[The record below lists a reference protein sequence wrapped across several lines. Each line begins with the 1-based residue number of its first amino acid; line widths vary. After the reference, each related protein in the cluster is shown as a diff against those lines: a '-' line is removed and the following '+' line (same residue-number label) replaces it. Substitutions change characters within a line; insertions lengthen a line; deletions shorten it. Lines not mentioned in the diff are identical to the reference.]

1 MDVVEA
7 ILATAMATAV
17 DRAHPRRSC
26 LSVPGHAVRMHE
38 KALGVPAD
46 EVVFD
51 LEDSVAAGAK
61 QQAREAIAATL
72 ANPAWAQRTVA
83 VRINPL
89 SSPELAADLAL
100 VGALGRMRRLSV
112 VVPKVQAPDGLLAI
126 ADRLGPGIGLQ
137 ALIETPAGIEAAGA
151 IARSTPRLC
160 GLILGYADL
169 ATALGRRGAERHVER
184 WLYHQEVVLA
194 AARAAGVQAIDGPF
208 VRLGERLALARAAR
222 AARELGFDGK
232 WAIHPEQVELLN
244 RVFAASEPEVRWAGA
259 VVDALAAAADG
270 GDGAVRVQG
279 AMVDEAMR
287 AQAGRL
293 LALPRR
299 PAAARRPLDGPAFYE
314 DLAVGE
320 VFGAPGLTLTGGHAA
335 LHQAIVGDRLRLSL
349 DAALCEEVT
358 GASSALAHP
367 MLVCDVAIGQSTAPS
382 GRVLGNLFY
391 RGLAARP
398 VYLGATLRSSTT
410 IVAKRRTSSSGTQA
424 RGMVLLHVTAVA
436 GDGEVVLDYYRCPL
450 LPARAEDSA
459 EVGDDIEAVADRAAL
474 RDVHELIPA
483 RWRLDGLRR
492 ERLGMLFE
500 DLAPGRTWSLEAGET
515 VSCAPEL
522 ARLSLNLAMTHTDA
536 TAGVHGQ
543 RLVYGGHVIG
553 IAASHLTRMLPDLA
567 TVLAWRSC
575 DHLGPTFE
583 GDLLRSEI
591 TVEDLEPLA
600 DGGLVHARILVSAQ
614 GDQDDDPRPVLD
626 WRLTALMP

>member
-1 MDVVEA
+1 MPA
-7 ILATAMATAV
+7 GV
-17 DRAHPRRSC
+17 DRTYSRRSC

-38 KALGVPAD
+38 KALGLWAD

-51 LEDSVAAGAK
+51 LEDSVAPGAK

-72 ANPAWAQRTVA
+72 AHPAWAQRTIA
-83 VRINPL
+83 VRINPP
-89 SSPELAADLAL
+89 SSSELAADLEL
-100 VGALGRMRRLSV
+100 VGALGAMKRLSV
-112 VVPKVQAPDGLLAI
+112 VVPKVETPDQLLAI
-126 ADRLGPGIGLQ
+126 VHRLDPGIGLQ
-137 ALIETPAGIEAAGA
+137 ALIETPAGIEAVAA

-184 WLYHQEVVLA
+184 WLFHQEAVLA
-194 AARAAGVQAIDGPF
+194 AARAVGVQAIDGPF
-208 VRLGERLALARAAR
+208 LRLGERLALVRAAR

-232 WAIHPEQVELLN
+232 WAIHPEQVEPLN
-244 RVFAASEPEVRWAGA
+244 RVFAASEPELRWAGR
-259 VVDALAAAADG
+259 VIDALAAGADG
-270 GDGAVRVQG
+270 GDAAVRVDG

-287 AQAGRL
+287 AQAERL
-293 LALPRR
+293 LALPRQT
-299 PAAARRPLDGPAFYE
+299 AAVPRTLDGPPYYE

-320 VFGAPGLTLTGGHAA
+320 VFRAPGLTLTAAHAA

-349 DAALCEEVT
+349 DAPLCEEVT
-358 GASSALAHP
+358 GEPSPLAHP
-367 MLVCDVAIGQSTAPS
+367 MLVCDVAIGQSTGPS

-398 VYLGATLRSSTT
+398 VYLGATLRTT
-410 IVAKRRTSSSGTQA
+410 TTVVAKRRTSPSGAQA
-424 RGMVLLHVTAVA
+424 RGMVLLHVTAA
-436 GDGEVVLDYYRCPL
+436 AADGQLVLDYFRCPL
-450 LPARAEDSA
+450 LPAREEDPDEA
-459 EVGDDIEAVADRAAL
+459 GDDIQAAADQAAQ
-474 RDVHELIPA
+474 RDVRELIPSH
-483 RWRLDGLRR
+483 WRLDGLRR

-500 DLAPGRTWSLEAGET
+500 DLHSGQSWSLEAGET

-536 TAGVHGQ
+536 TAGAHGQ

-553 IAASHLTRMLPDLA
+553 IAASHLTKVLPDLA

-591 TVEDLEPLA
+591 TLEELEQLP
-600 DGGLVHARILVSAQ
+600 DGGLLHARILVSAQ
-614 GDQDDDPRPVLD
+614 DDEDDDRRPVLD
-626 WRLTALMP
+626 WRLSALMP

>member
-1 MDVVEA
+1 MA
-7 ILATAMATAV
+7 IAV
-17 DRAHPRRSC
+17 DRMPPRRSC

-51 LEDSVAAGAK
+51 LEDAVAAGAK
-61 QQAREAIAATL
+61 QQAREAILATL
-72 ANPAWAQRTVA
+72 ALPAWAQRTVA
-83 VRINPL
+83 VRINQW
-89 SSPELAADLAL
+89 SSPELDADLEL
-100 VGALGRMRRLSV
+100 VGVLGAMRRLTV
-112 VVPKVQAPDGLLAI
+112 VVPKVEAPDRLLAI
-126 ADRLGPGIGLQ
+126 ADRLGPGVGLQ
-137 ALIETPAGIEAAGA
+137 ALIETPSGIEAAGA
-151 IARSTPRLC
+151 IAGCTPRLC

-184 WLYHQEVVLA
+184 WLYHQEAVLV

-208 VRLGERLALARAAR
+208 VRLGDRLALARAAR

-232 WAIHPEQVELLN
+232 WAIHPEQVEPLN
-244 RVFAASEPEVRWAGA
+244 RVFGATESEVRWAGA
-259 VVDALAAAADG
+259 VIDALAGAADS
-270 GDGAVRVQG
+270 GDAAVRVQG

-287 AQAGRL
+287 GQAQRL

-299 PAAARRPLDGPAFYE
+299 AAGPSRSLDGPAFYE

-320 VFGAPGLTLTGGHAA
+320 VFRAPGLTLTDGLAA

-349 DAALCEEVT
+349 DAVLCEEVT
-358 GASSALAHP
+358 GAPSALAHP
-367 MLVCDVAIGQSTAPS
+367 MLVCDVAIGQSTGPS

-398 VYLGATLRSSTT
+398 VYLGATLRTT
-410 IVAKRRTSSSGTQA
+410 TTVVARRRTSSAGGQA
-424 RGMVLLHVTAVA
+424 RGMVLLHVTAA
-436 GDGEVVLDYYRCPL
+436 AADGQVVLDYYRCPL
-450 LPARAEDSA
+450 LPARVEDPEEA
-459 EVGDDIEAVADRAAL
+459 GDDIQAAADRAAQ

-483 RWRLDGLRR
+483 DWRLDGLRR
-492 ERLGMLFE
+492 ERLGLLFD
-500 DLAPGRTWSLEAGET
+500 DLQPGRVWSLEAGET

-522 ARLSLNLAMTHTDA
+522 ARLSLNLAMTHTDP
-536 TAGVHGQ
+536 TVGVHGQ

-553 IAASHLTRMLPDLA
+553 IAASHLTKVLPDLA

-583 GDLLRSEI
+583 GDVLRSEI
-591 TVEDLEPLA
+591 TVEELEPLA
-600 DGGLVHARILVSAQ
+600 DGGLLHARILVSAQ
-614 GDQDDDPRPVLD
+614 GEVDDDPRPVLD
-626 WRLTALMP
+626 WRLSALMP